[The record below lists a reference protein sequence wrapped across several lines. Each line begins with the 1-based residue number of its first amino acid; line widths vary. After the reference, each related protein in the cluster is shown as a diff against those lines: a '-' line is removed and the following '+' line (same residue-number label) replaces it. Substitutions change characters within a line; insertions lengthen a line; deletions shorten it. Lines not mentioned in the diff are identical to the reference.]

1 MNGKSDGGHTVRPLS
16 FYALVH
22 RSSPNRPTYKDVANE
37 EGFNYPQDI
46 SLGSWQWGDIE
57 KIGEIRQKIK
67 AGAYLV
73 VEFETEEDIEPS
85 LQFTMVDGKRQGVT
99 PAYITEEQSGSSD
112 QKKVKQAIFSYHDIQ
127 NFLPDYLIPEE
138 IDYIQ
143 ISSGDGSMRI
153 TNLRVVTNN
162 KELEEEPIA
171 VLTSSW
177 SGFGTQISKWHS
189 DYQVGDTVTVTA
201 TFDKRMPGAI
211 AFNIGGVWNC
221 GPYSE
226 AVKISRTERPSDDYV
241 GIQLGAMPETK
252 RFAKIMD
259 IKVEIAGKP
268 NFNDY
273 VQVTGNRS
281 AGILA
286 SSKKEAATAVLS
298 SEEINRGV
306 KVDFVVDKGELSE
319 AETEKVQALFGDQ
332 AEGIGFAKVS
342 DITVYKV
349 EGTRRTKVSE
359 TDEPV
364 SFKIPVPD
372 ELKNKNYDFAVVRE
386 HNGELSCLED
396 LDGNPDTVTFA
407 SSRFSKFAV
416 VYGEAGVF
424 DGLSGAVKI
433 FRGAWSTW
441 NTDFTRFYGRYK
453 PGKETKV
460 TLTFDKDVRA
470 FVDYNKPEWTRAE
483 GSSTGRTFTTAIKPS
498 DDSLGIGIADM
509 NGNGVVKLMSVKVEQ
524 DAEKITEFTA
534 IDQKYATSFSA
545 YNEGF
550 VKGYPITL
558 KLTFDQEVTGGIR
571 YYAMGTL
578 DEVTDSKSTA
588 GKVLTMEFTPGN
600 DELSVW
606 IADMKGNSAVKL
618 LDVEVVQEN
627 VPPIYVFTHSWGGN
641 GDTYSGKLSD
651 LCAFEQGDKVKI
663 TAVFD
668 KESQVKMMVTGSD
681 KTVTGRRVDFT
692 AKPGGDGFSIQAGD
706 DSRLPLGLLEVTAEV
721 VEKAP
726 PVEGLH
732 RFMAA
737 WTGFETKFSEY
748 DRAFEAGKE
757 TTVILTFDKEV
768 KAQIGYNEAG
778 GFTNAEGTEFS
789 KTLTKTITPANDY
802 LNIQIMDMNGY
813 SEVNLLKVEVEQ
825 KEDPTPGKIH
835 TFLNQKNENG
845 GYDSYSLKLGE
856 YLPDY
861 KAGEDQVT
869 VTVELSSDAGFNG
882 ILEGNAVNSEAASG
896 YSWEKANEGNSFG
909 SAESE
914 GRQRAIF
921 IWDVMPSGE
930 DISVSIWWM
939 ADDSPGVDIDSID
952 VEKSSKPAP
961 GKIHTFLNQKNEGNG
976 YDSYSLELQEYLPD
990 YQAGADPV
998 TVTVELSSDAGFN
1011 GILEGNVVNSEA
1023 ASGYSWEKANG
1034 GNPFGSAESEGKHT
1048 ATFTWTVMPSG
1059 DAISVSIWWMA
1070 DGSSGVDIDS
1080 IDVERSVDTFF
1091 LKDFI
1096 LDDDPIHI
1104 FTEPETI
1111 FVDLADYYD
1120 NYESGQGVAVEM
1132 NLFSDGIF
1140 YAIVEDADLTEDF
1153 EIATASNARPVTEML
1168 EKMAAAKA
1176 SPSNATPSNAGEYDP
1191 EEADVYESDEEG
1203 VLNIQWEGNPQSGT
1217 IAVTILEMDGTQ
1229 VNIDSLEV
1237 KEKAGAI
1244 SEKNAFIE
1252 AARKMAAENFPNQA
1266 AGSEDEKL
1274 SLDQEPA
1281 KKEEELTEEETG
1293 GDSDTA
1299 EPDSPET
1306 PEAAKLPGESE
1317 DPAASDNEPEEA
1329 AEKKGQ
1335 EAEPE
1340 GNDIRIEQEAAYVN
1354 EPDDSKTDP
1363 EDNNSSGI

>member
-1 MNGKSDGGHTVRPLS
+1 
-16 FYALVH
+16 
-22 RSSPNRPTYKDVANE
+22 
-37 EGFNYPQDI
+37 
-46 SLGSWQWGDIE
+46 
-57 KIGEIRQKIK
+57 
-67 AGAYLV
+67 
-73 VEFETEEDIEPS
+73 
-85 LQFTMVDGKRQGVT
+85 
-99 PAYITEEQSGSSD
+99 
-112 QKKVKQAIFSYHDIQ
+112 
-127 NFLPDYLIPEE
+127 
-138 IDYIQ
+138 
-143 ISSGDGSMRI
+143 
-153 TNLRVVTNN
+153 
-162 KELEEEPIA
+162 
-171 VLTSSW
+171 
-177 SGFGTQISKWHS
+177 
-189 DYQVGDTVTVTA
+189 
-201 TFDKRMPGAI
+201 
-211 AFNIGGVWNC
+211 
-221 GPYSE
+221 
-226 AVKISRTERPSDDYV
+226 
-241 GIQLGAMPETK
+241 
-252 RFAKIMD
+252 
-259 IKVEIAGKP
+259 
-268 NFNDY
+268 
-273 VQVTGNRS
+273 
-281 AGILA
+281 
-286 SSKKEAATAVLS
+286 
-298 SEEINRGV
+298 
-306 KVDFVVDKGELSE
+306 
-319 AETEKVQALFGDQ
+319 
-332 AEGIGFAKVS
+332 
-342 DITVYKV
+342 
-349 EGTRRTKVSE
+349 
-359 TDEPV
+359 
-364 SFKIPVPD
+364 
-372 ELKNKNYDFAVVRE
+372 
-386 HNGELSCLED
+386 
-396 LDGNPDTVTFA
+396 
-407 SSRFSKFAV
+407 
-416 VYGEAGVF
+416 
-424 DGLSGAVKI
+424 
-433 FRGAWSTW
+433 
-441 NTDFTRFYGRYK
+441 
-453 PGKETKV
+453 
-460 TLTFDKDVRA
+460 
-470 FVDYNKPEWTRAE
+470 
-483 GSSTGRTFTTAIKPS
+483 
-498 DDSLGIGIADM
+498 
-509 NGNGVVKLMSVKVEQ
+509 
-524 DAEKITEFTA
+524 
-534 IDQKYATSFSA
+534 
-545 YNEGF
+545 
-550 VKGYPITL
+550 
-558 KLTFDQEVTGGIR
+558 
-571 YYAMGTL
+571 MGTL

-757 TTVILTFDKEV
+757 TTAILTFDKEV

-952 VEKSSKPAP
+952 VE
-961 GKIHTFLNQKNEGNG
+961 
-976 YDSYSLELQEYLPD
+976 
-990 YQAGADPV
+990 
-998 TVTVELSSDAGFN
+998 
-1011 GILEGNVVNSEA
+1011 
-1023 ASGYSWEKANG
+1023 
-1034 GNPFGSAESEGKHT
+1034 
-1048 ATFTWTVMPSG
+1048 
-1059 DAISVSIWWMA
+1059 
-1070 DGSSGVDIDS
+1070 
-1080 IDVERSVDTFF
+1080 RSVDTFF

-1120 NYESGQGVAVEM
+1120 NYESGQSVAVEM